1 MELFIL
7 GWFLPV
13 ELVHSIVT
21 KAAHPYNRP
30 MTDLMHHLKLFFKST
45 KEGGEIPLLVI
56 CGPTASGK
64 TALSLKIAEEF
75 NAEIISADSA
85 QVYRKL
91 DIGSDK
97 VSPAERQRVK
107 HHLID
112 IRDPDQSFTMADFK
126 REATHAIQEIL
137 AKGKVPLICGG
148 TGLYISSVV
157 DNYDLPVAPPDP
169 KIRAELEAEFT
180 KGGKERLYEI
190 LTQLD
195 PVSASKIHPNNV
207 RYVARALEIVLVTQ
221 KPKQVGKAKRLYNVF
236 KMAIDWPR
244 EVLYERIDK
253 RVNEQIEK
261 GLLNELKTLL
271 SEGYSE
277 RSQAFYKE
285 YFPYLRGEKPLKEC
299 KEELKQNTRNF
310 AKRQLTWFRKEED
323 IYWIPP
329 EEFLEL
335 TKTK

>member
-1 MELFIL
+1 MVLIERLDH
-7 GWFLPV
+7 FLKGV
-13 ELVHSIVT
+13 
-21 KAAHPYNRP
+21 KA
-30 MTDLMHHLKLFFKST
+30 S
-45 KEGGEIPLLVI
+45 GETPLLVV

-64 TALSLKIAEEF
+64 TALSLKLAEAF
-75 NAEIISADSA
+75 NGEIISADSA

-137 AKGKVPLICGG
+137 HKGKVPILCGG
-148 TGLYISSVV
+148 TGLYISSIV

-169 KIRAELEAEFT
+169 AIRAQLEAEFE
-180 KGGKERLYEI
+180 KGGKERLYEM
-190 LTQLD
+190 LTELD

-207 RYVARALEIVLVTQ
+207 RYVARALEIVMVTKQ
-221 KPKQVGKAKRLYNVF
+221 PKQAGKKNRLYNVF

-244 EVLYERIDK
+244 EVLYDRVNK
-253 RVNEQIEK
+253 RVDDQIEK
-261 GLLNELKTLL
+261 GLLNEIKTLL
-271 SEGYSE
+271 TEGYDE
-277 RSQAFYKE
+277 HLQAFSALGYKE
-285 YFPYLRGEKPLKEC
+285 YFPYLRGEKPLEEC

-323 IYWIPP
+323 IYWISP

-335 TKTK
+335 TQPHAKLH